1 MNNIEIHPA
10 VKKLIADFKVD
21 SDSLGFGKYFA
32 PIMITARFAQGQ
44 WEPFQLIPYGPLAI
58 DPSAKVL
65 HYAQEIFEGMKTFR
79 HPSNEI
85 FMFRPE
91 MNARRFNMSARRM
104 AMPEVPEQLYLNA
117 CETICAYAKTLV
129 PSRHGE
135 SLYLR
140 PFMIAT
146 EASLGIKPSNEFL
159 FVVIASPSGSY
170 FSADSV
176 KVYVERKD
184 IRCAPGGMGYA
195 KTGGNYAASLNS
207 YKKTLDIG
215 CDQTMWLD
223 ALEHKYIEEMS
234 GMNFFAIIN
243 GALHTPTL
251 TDTILDGITRK
262 SIIEFARL
270 QGFEVFERKI
280 SITELLEA
288 ISSGE
293 CTEAFMCGTA
303 AVIAPVTSLLDK
315 GRIYELPKQ
324 ADGGIALKLRKL
336 LVDIQS
342 GLHPAP
348 QGWLYPVRNPELH

>member
-1 MNNIEIHPA
+1 MNNIQVHPDVPQLMA
-10 VKKLIADFKVD
+10 NFKLEQTTN
-21 SDSLGFGKYFA
+21 LGFGKYFS
-32 PIMITARFAQGQ
+32 PIMITAKYAKGQ
-44 WEPFQLIPYGPLAI
+44 WESFNLEPYAPIPL
-58 DPSAKVL
+58 DPCAKVL

-79 HPSNEI
+79 KADGELV
-85 FMFRPE
+85 MFRPE

-104 AMPEVPEQLYLNA
+104 AMPEVPEQLYLEA
-117 CETICAYAKTLV
+117 CEAICAYSKSIV
-129 PSRHGE
+129 PSNHGE

-146 EASLGIKPSNEFL
+146 EAGLGIKPATEFL
-159 FVVIASPSGSY
+159 FVIIASPSGGY
-170 FSADSV
+170 FSGDSV

-262 SIIEFARL
+262 SIIDLARL
-270 QGFEVFERKI
+270 EGYEVFERKLAVN
-280 SITELLEA
+280 EVLEA
-288 ISSGE
+288 VANGS

-303 AVIAPVTSLLDK
+303 AVIAPVKSFLDK
-315 GRIYELPKQ
+315 GKIFELPII
-324 ADGGIALKLRKL
+324 ADGGISMKLRTKL
-336 LVDIQS
+336 IDIQC

-348 QGWLYPVRNPELH
+348 QGWLYPIGNIEK